1 MVRRT
6 PFANGSEKPT
16 PRTFQ
21 DKLSTLKEASRGLDP
36 ESTLRLFDFYIQEAL
51 TKVEVTEQQAT
62 GIYQSLPQTE
72 IKESIESFQ
81 RENFVDGGEV
91 LQGPNKGKYLLRY
104 TEDGKRLKK
113 FFDTKEEF
121 EEFAETSRNL
131 PKGGA
136 RDQSKNISVPTK

>member
-51 TKVEVTEQQAT
+51 TKGELTEQQAS
-62 GIYQSLPQTE
+62 GIYQSLPQAE
-72 IKESIESFQ
+72 IKETIENFE
-81 RENFVDGGEV
+81 RENF
-91 LQGPNKGKYLLRY
+91 
-104 TEDGKRLKK
+104 
-113 FFDTKEEF
+113 F
-121 EEFAETSRNL
+121 NL
-131 PKGGA
+131 EW
-136 RDQSKNISVPTK
+136 